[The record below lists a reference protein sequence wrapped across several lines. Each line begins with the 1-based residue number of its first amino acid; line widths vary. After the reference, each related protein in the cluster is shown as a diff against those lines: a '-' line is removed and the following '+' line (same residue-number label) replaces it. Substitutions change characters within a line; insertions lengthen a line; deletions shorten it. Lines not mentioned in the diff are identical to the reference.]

1 MPVLK
6 ANTITDAKFGN
17 TDLSAVYRGSTR
29 VWRKP
34 PILAPINL
42 QPVPGEETAR
52 YCYWALHSW
61 DEDEERAQ
69 GVEGY
74 GSNSSRPPFIN
85 LVIYYNPATGEQ
97 GKVDIDG
104 WTYKS
109 YSTGLNNFDDN
120 PACEWRIKMKIDF
133 LASGW
138 TPEFKILRGG
148 IDDPVNPPVRDDRFP
163 EMSNFY
169 TLEESELDNG

>member
-6 ANTITDAKFGN
+6 TNNITNAKFN
-17 TDLSAVYRGSTR
+17 STEVSAVYRGSAR
-29 VWRKP
+29 IWRKP

-42 QPVPGEETAR
+42 QPEPGEETTR

-61 DEDEERAQ
+61 DEEEERAQ

-74 GSNSSRPPFIN
+74 GSNSSRKPFIN
-85 LVIYYNPATGEQ
+85 LFTYNNPATGQQ
-97 GKVDIDG
+97 GKVDVDG

-109 YSTGLNNFDDN
+109 YSTGLNDFADN
-120 PACEWRIKMKIDF
+120 PSCEWLINMKINF

-138 TPEFKILRGG
+138 THEFKILRGG
-148 IDDPVNPPVRDDRFP
+148 IDDPINPPVRDDRFP

-169 TLEESELDNG
+169 TVDESEIADG